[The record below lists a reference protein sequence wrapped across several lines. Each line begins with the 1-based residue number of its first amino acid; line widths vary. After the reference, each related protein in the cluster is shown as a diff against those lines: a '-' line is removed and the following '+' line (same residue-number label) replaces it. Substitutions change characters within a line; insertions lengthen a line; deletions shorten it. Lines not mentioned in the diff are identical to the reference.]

1 MKLSTIISLWV
12 LAFFN
17 TVLGAE
23 VVPRATFTEVTSY
36 GDNPTGTRMWLY
48 VPRNLASKPA
58 VVVGIHWCSGSA
70 QAYYQ
75 GSMWATYAET
85 YGYIVIYPQTPY
97 TRDNC
102 WDVASKMTLTHNGG
116 GNSNSVANMVKFVLK
131 EYSADASR
139 VFVTGISSGAM
150 MTAQNVMAA
159 TYPDIFAAGIAYA
172 GVPAGCFMS
181 ADDVP
186 GAWNSTCSSGQSI
199 WTQDQWANVVKNMY
213 PGYNGPRPKMQIY
226 HGSADDVLN
235 VQNYYETIK
244 QWTGVFGY
252 SATPESTTPN
262 FPRAP
267 YTKYVYGDKL
277 QTFLGQGVTHS
288 IDVFP
293 EEDLKWFGFVNPV
306 QPSPTTIVTS
316 AAPTNTAGTGTAPR
330 WSQCGGNNWSG
341 PTQCASPYSCVKVN
355 DSSPPPSMLK
365 GASLLITLQLLS
377 RLVTFVA
384 NQLLL
389 RYLTAPLLGL
399 STQLE
404 VYYLSVLF
412 FARESLRVAI
422 QRRSEGK
429 DAASV
434 ESQAVV
440 NLGYL
445 SIGLGS
451 FVSLGLGWMYLSYA
465 TEATLQTPYLVES
478 LYLYGFAAMV
488 ELLSEPCFV
497 LMQTRLQFG
506 TRAAA
511 ESIAT
516 FLRCIFVFGSAVW
529 ASKNSDIGVLPFA
542 LGQITYGAS
551 LLLVY
556 IVSGYQLAS
565 SIGFS
570 LLPRSITTK
579 DGRFWGSLFD
589 RQTIG
594 LAGSMMAQSVV
605 KHLLTQGDTF
615 LVSLLASTNVQGA
628 YALANN
634 YGGLLARLLFQPVE
648 ESSRS
653 YFSRLLSS
661 ATPVKE
667 GGKPSPAVT
676 EAKQN
681 LQTLLRLYILL
692 SSIIVNIG
700 PFAAPPLLALVAGK
714 QWAGSG
720 AGHVLAAYCFYIP
733 FLALNGLTE
742 SFVASVAT
750 EAEVHKQSGWMGAF
764 SVMFASSAF
773 LFMRIYPLGAIGL
786 VLANIINMACRIIWS
801 GAFIKRFF
809 KQHGAEFKIKSLLP
823 ESTLGVSIATAILL
837 KQLKIAD
844 NADQPIKTLIKIAGS
859 AIPLLLLILVL
870 ERHFIL
876 ECLNSVRG
884 RKVKQ

>member
-1 MKLSTIISLWV
+1 MPPST
-12 LAFFN
+12 
-17 TVLGAE
+17 E
-23 VVPRATFTEVTSY
+23 
-36 GDNPTGTRMWLY
+36 
-48 VPRNLASKPA
+48 
-58 VVVGIHWCSGSA
+58 
-70 QAYYQ
+70 
-75 GSMWATYAET
+75 
-85 YGYIVIYPQTPY
+85 
-97 TRDNC
+97 
-102 WDVASKMTLTHNGG
+102 
-116 GNSNSVANMVKFVLK
+116 K
-131 EYSADASR
+131 E
-139 VFVTGISSGAM
+139 
-150 MTAQNVMAA
+150 
-159 TYPDIFAAGIAYA
+159 
-172 GVPAGCFMS
+172 
-181 ADDVP
+181 
-186 GAWNSTCSSGQSI
+186 
-199 WTQDQWANVVKNMY
+199 
-213 PGYNGPRPKMQIY
+213 
-226 HGSADDVLN
+226 
-235 VQNYYETIK
+235 
-244 QWTGVFGY
+244 
-252 SATPESTTPN
+252 
-262 FPRAP
+262 
-267 YTKYVYGDKL
+267 
-277 QTFLGQGVTHS
+277 
-288 IDVFP
+288 
-293 EEDLKWFGFVNPV
+293 
-306 QPSPTTIVTS
+306 
-316 AAPTNTAGTGTAPR
+316 
-330 WSQCGGNNWSG
+330 
-341 PTQCASPYSCVKVN
+341 
-355 DSSPPPSMLK
+355 SPPAPSMIK
-365 GASLLITLQLLS
+365 GASLLIILQLAS
-377 RLVTFVA
+377 RLITFIA

-422 QRRSEGK
+422 QRRDSGSQAKE
-429 DAASV
+429 

-445 SIGLGS
+445 AIGLGS
-451 FVSLGLGWMYLSYA
+451 FVSLGLGWMYLAYA
-465 TEATLQTPYLVES
+465 NDITLATPYLVES

-516 FLRCIFVFGSAVW
+516 FLRCIIVFGSAVW
-529 ASKNSDIGVLPFA
+529 ASKHNDIGVLPFA
-542 LGQITYGAS
+542 LGQITYGVS

-556 IVSGYQLAS
+556 LVSGYRLAS

-570 LLPRSITTK
+570 LLPKTIASK
-579 DGRFWGSLFD
+579 ENRFWASMFD
-589 RQTIG
+589 RSTIG

-615 LVSLLASTNVQGA
+615 LISFLASASVQGA

-634 YGGLLARLLFQPVE
+634 YGSLLARLLFQPVE

-661 ATPVKE
+661 VTPVKQ
-667 GGKPSPAVT
+667 GGKPVQEVS

-692 SSIIVNIG
+692 ALIIISLG
-700 PFAAPPLLALVAGK
+700 PFAAPPLLAIVAGK

-720 AGHVLAAYCFYIP
+720 AGDVLAAYCFYIP
-733 FLALNGLTE
+733 FMGLNGLTE

-750 EAEVHKQSGWMGAF
+750 EAEVHIQSVWMGAF
-764 SVMFASSAF
+764 SVIFAASAF

-786 VLANIINMACRIIWS
+786 VLANIINMGCRIIWS

-809 KQHGAEFKIKSLLP
+809 KTHGTDFKIKSLIP

-837 KQLKIAD
+837 KQLKVVD
-844 NADQPIKTLIKIAGS
+844 NADQPIKSLVKIAGS

-884 RKVKQ
+884 RKAAKQ